1 MVWVNAMKDDA
12 TSSCTKHFGRA
23 DCCCH
28 HLGIQRGQTRND
40 CKTVPKKGNI
50 EMDTCKNGFKTLA
63 AAQMPEHVIDM
74 KSCCCYTCNRFMAWF
89 CKENR
94 PAGELHYSCC
104 IQFKMIRP
112 RMFFDLPWYKDSR
125 SRTRLFVLLLAFQ
138 KPNWRYFVEII
149 ASAASRQ

>member
-1 MVWVNAMKDDA
+1 MWVNAMQDDA

-40 CKTVPKKGNI
+40 CKTVPKKRNI
-50 EMDTCKNGFKTLA
+50 EMDTCKNGFRTLA

-74 KSCCCYTCNRFMAWF
+74 KSCCCYTCIYNCFMAGF
-89 CKENR
+89 CKANR

-104 IQFKMIRP
+104 IQCKMIRP
-112 RMFFDLPWYKDSR
+112 RMVFDLPAGHGHVCS
-125 SRTRLFVLLLAFQ
+125 SC
-138 KPNWRYFVEII
+138 
-149 ASAASRQ
+149 